1 MTKRI
6 LVVAILFV
14 WLALGEGGASW
25 ATTQPTSTLIG
36 LDITGATLTTANAGA
51 DSALTV
57 TLRNTS
63 SHTLYITGIGS
74 SIARSSMI
82 FYDSNMCQG
91 DSAMI
96 PLQNIAVSPG
106 TIQKLGYKY
115 QGAMLGAL
123 TTKLQLDGSA
133 PMQINVKDSKNRFS
147 TLTFKAKI
155 VSPPKGLHFA
165 MSGMH

>member
-6 LVVAILFV
+6 LVVATIFV
-14 WLALGEGGASW
+14 WLALGETGASW
-25 ATTQPTSTLIG
+25 ATTQPSHTLIA
-36 LDITGATLTTANAGA
+36 LDITGATLTTANAGG
-51 DSALTV
+51 DSALSV

-63 SHTLYITGIGS
+63 SQTLYITGIGS

-106 TIQKLGYKY
+106 TTQKLGYKY
-115 QGAMLGAL
+115 QGAMLAAL

-133 PMQINVKDSKNRFS
+133 PIQLSVKDSKNHFTTFS
-147 TLTFKAKI
+147 FKARI
-155 VSPPKGLHFA
+155 VSAPKGLRFA

>member
-6 LVVAILFV
+6 LVVATILL
-14 WLALGEGGASW
+14 WLALGQTGASW
-25 ATTQPTSTLIG
+25 ASTQPSSTFIA
-36 LDITGATLTTANAGA
+36 LDITGATLTTANAGG
-51 DSALTV
+51 DSALSV
-57 TLRNTS
+57 ILRNTS
-63 SHTLYITGIGS
+63 SQTLYMTGIGS

-96 PLQNIAVSPG
+96 PLQNIAISSG
-106 TIQKLGYKY
+106 ATQKLGYKY

-123 TTKLQLDGSA
+123 TTKLKLGGSA
-133 PMQINVKDSKNRFS
+133 PMQLSVKDSKNHLS
-147 TLTFKAKI
+147 TFTFKAKI
-155 VSPPKGLHFA
+155 VDAPKGLHFA